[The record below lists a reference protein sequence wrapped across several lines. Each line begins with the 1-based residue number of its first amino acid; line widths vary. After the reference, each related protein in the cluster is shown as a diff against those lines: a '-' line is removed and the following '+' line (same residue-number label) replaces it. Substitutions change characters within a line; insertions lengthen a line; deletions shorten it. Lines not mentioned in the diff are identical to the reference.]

1 MRQAMTVVGIRWMSH
16 AADAGHDLFAAA
28 AAVDAAVVVGGDGR
42 NADGGCGS
50 SS

>member
-1 MRQAMTVVGIRWMSH
+1 MTVVGIRWMSH

-28 AAVDAAVVVGGDGR
+28 AVDAAVAVGGDGR